1 MNYAF
6 QHNFTN
12 TPFPVPDGVVRS
24 ENFYRFVHRDIYKGS
39 QLIANELMIYSAQ
52 WIGFQAGAKRKQCVW
67 TYCDDEMA
75 WESECEGMLQME
87 DSPKES
93 DFKYCCYCGGELVE
107 AGDA

>member
-1 MNYAF
+1 MTTRELFEAE
-6 QHNFTN
+6 
-12 TPFPVPDGVVRS
+12 FPVPDGVVYYERCDAYLSRS
-24 ENFYRFVHRDIYKGS
+24 VSDFDLSNDYQAK
-39 QLIANELMIYSAQ
+39 

>member
-1 MNYAF
+1 MTIREEF
-6 QHNFTN
+6 EKR
-12 TPFPVPDGVVRS
+12 FPVPEGVQHLGKFGYATLSKDDSV
-24 ENFYRFVHRDIYKGS
+24 
-39 QLIANELMIYSAQ
+39 IAQMREYCFK

-75 WESECEGMLQME
+75 WESECGGMLQME

-93 DFKYCCYCGGELVE
+93 EFEYCCYCGGELVE

>member
-1 MNYAF
+1 MTTRELFEAA
-6 QHNFTN
+6 
-12 TPFPVPDGVVRS
+12 FPVPDGLTRYSDFYVRVRS
-24 ENFYRFVHRDIYKGS
+24 RDT
-39 QLIANELMIYSAQ
+39 SATIRLCIEYNAK

>member
-1 MNYAF
+1 
-6 QHNFTN
+6 
-12 TPFPVPDGVVRS
+12 
-24 ENFYRFVHRDIYKGS
+24 
-39 QLIANELMIYSAQ
+39 
-52 WIGFQAGAKRKQCVW
+52 
-67 TYCDDEMA
+67 MA

>member
-1 MNYAF
+1 MTIREEFEKRF
-6 QHNFTN
+6 Q
-12 TPFPVPDGVVRS
+12 VPPNLVWNGIDGYSDAGGDPEDFCYES
-24 ENFYRFVHRDIYKGS
+24 EFSYNAK
-39 QLIANELMIYSAQ
+39 

-75 WESECEGMLQME
+75 WESECGGMLQME

-93 DFKYCCYCGGELVE
+93 EFEYCCYCGGELVE